1 MCVLRRVVVVVASV
15 MFFKNPV
22 SPLNW
27 CGSALAIAGTFWY
40 SQAKQAHSDQLKAAK
55 AEGK

>member
-1 MCVLRRVVVVVASV
+1 MRRVVVVVASV

>member
-1 MCVLRRVVVVVASV
+1 VVVVVASV
-15 MFFKNPV
+15 MFFNNPV

-40 SQAKQAHSDQLKAAK
+40 SQAKQNHSDQLKAAK
-55 AEGK
+55 AAEAKQE